1 MKFYFAGAI
10 RGGREKLD
18 IYIKINKL
26 LERYGE
32 ILDKH
37 VADPNVEKI
46 EKNNSKEEIYNRDIN
61 WIKECDVL
69 VAEISTPSLGVGYEI
84 SYAEN
89 LGKEI
94 ICVYDDN
101 INISAMIGGNKNFEL
116 INYKNSNDLQ
126 NKLEDKLNSL
136 NI

>member
-18 IYIKINKL
+18 IYIKINEL
-26 LERYGE
+26 LEKYGE

-37 VADPNVEKI
+37 VAKPNVNKI
-46 EKNNSKEEIYNRDIN
+46 ENNKSLEEIYSRDIT

-69 VAEISTPSLGVGYEI
+69 VAEVSTPSLGVGYEV

-89 LGKEI
+89 LGKRI
-94 ICVYDDN
+94 ICIYDDS
-101 INISAMIGGNKNFEL
+101 IDISAMIGGNKYLEL
-116 INYKNSNDLQ
+116 IKYKDSDDLIS
-126 NKLEDKLNSL
+126 KLEIKLKSIN
-136 NI
+136 